1 MGNKI
6 SLAVEKFPLSKC
18 SLCGKPL
25 KPGDTNA
32 RHMRPLTT
40 FNICTVFSPL
50 FGVEKFNLVESY
62 LCKPTFPQNLFDAQ
76 ESKSFVDL

>member
-18 SLCGKPL
+18 SLCGKLL

-40 FNICTVFSPL
+40 CNICTVFSPL
-50 FGVEKFNLVESY
+50 LGVEKINSLESCP
-62 LCKPTFPQNLFDAQ
+62 CKPTIPEKL
-76 ESKSFVDL
+76 S